1 MKQYIPMAR
10 VRYVKELVTLTGTT
24 AAIVI
29 EVNHEDSSQWT
40 MAGIYPVTA
49 SVKYP
54 YAGQTFIS
62 LNVLETL
69 SDLVG
74 NGYRLVIG

>member
-10 VRYVKELVTLTGTT
+10 VRYVRELVTLTGTT

-49 SVKYP
+49 SVNYP

-62 LNVLETL
+62 MNVLETI
-69 SDLVG
+69 SELVG
-74 NGYRLVIG
+74 RGYRIVVG

>member
-1 MKQYIPMAR
+1 MKQYVPMAR

-29 EVNHEDSSQWT
+29 EVNHENSPQWT